1 MRSPENVLKSLSEKA
16 KNKEYRYER
25 LYRNLYN
32 PEFYLLAYQN
42 IATSQGSMT
51 AGADGFTLDGMSME
65 RIEKLIQ
72 KLRDH
77 SYQPNPARRVYIA
90 KKNSSKKRPLGI
102 PSTDDKL
109 LQEVVRM
116 ILEAI
121 YEPTFSDNSHGFRP
135 KRSCHTALKEIVTLF
150 TGAKW
155 IIEGDIKACFDS
167 FDHHITIQLLRKRI
181 KDEAFISLMWKFLRA
196 GYMEQWTYHETY
208 SGSPQGSGVSP
219 ILANIYLNELDEFMA
234 RMKKSFDKGDTRS
247 RKVHKDHDKV
257 RWAYRKAQKNL
268 EIERT
273 EANLAAFKEARKVM
287 LSTPHLDEMDENYK
301 RLQYNRYA
309 DDFLISITGSKQDA
323 ENIKEQVKIFL
334 KDKLNLTMSEEKTH
348 VTHSSEKVRYLG
360 YDIRISRS
368 QDTKRTK
375 KGLQRAWYGKVQL
388 YMPKEKWIAKLHE
401 YGAFKIKKD
410 ENGKEIWKPLH
421 RGALM
426 PLDDVA
432 IISKYN
438 SEIRGLYNYYRLAIN
453 VCNLGKFHSIMRGSC
468 LKTLAAKYN
477 SSVMK
482 MYKKYRSVKGD
493 FGADYKTKSGTKR
506 CEIYNEGFRRN
517 NNIAPEFVDIML
529 KYRGQIKPNSL
540 AGRLKSGQCEMCG
553 ANPVKVYM
561 HHVKRF
567 CDLVERIK
575 DSFME
580 IDSDLMVDLKKQD
593 IEYADMCQKRGEME
607 SRYPFILEV
616 TEGGGAISLTA
627 EEHEIVR
634 KYMSRMVE
642 KETIELCQIYFRG
655 HTDGY
660 VYLKKIGVV

>member
-375 KGLQRAWYGKVQL
+375 KGLQRVWYGKVQL

-506 CEIYNEGFRRN
+506 CG
-517 NNIAPEFVDIML
+517 
-529 KYRGQIKPNSL
+529 
-540 AGRLKSGQCEMCG
+540 
-553 ANPVKVYM
+553 
-561 HHVKRF
+561 
-567 CDLVERIK
+567 
-575 DSFME
+575 
-580 IDSDLMVDLKKQD
+580 
-593 IEYADMCQKRGEME
+593 
-607 SRYPFILEV
+607 
-616 TEGGGAISLTA
+616 
-627 EEHEIVR
+627 
-634 KYMSRMVE
+634 
-642 KETIELCQIYFRG
+642 
-655 HTDGY
+655 
-660 VYLKKIGVV
+660 

>member
-16 KNKEYRYER
+16 KIKEYRYER

-51 AGADGFTLDGMSME
+51 AGADGLTLDGMSME
-65 RIEKLIQ
+65 RIEKLIA

-90 KKNSSKKRPLGI
+90 KKNSNKKRPLGI

-135 KRSCHTALKEIVTLF
+135 KRSCHTALKEIVTLY
-150 TGAKW
+150 TVAKW

-219 ILANIYLNELDEFMA
+219 ILANIYLNELDKFMGK
-234 RMKKSFDKGDTRS
+234 MKKSFDKGDTRN

-268 EIERT
+268 ETERT
-273 EANLAAFKEARKVM
+273 EANLTTFKEARKVM
-287 LSTPHLDEMDENYK
+287 LSTPHLDEMDKSYK

-323 ENIKEQVKIFL
+323 ENIKEQVRIFL

-375 KGLQRAWYGKVQL
+375 KGLQRVWYGKVQL

-410 ENGKEIWKPLH
+410 ENGKENWKPLH

-453 VCNLGKFHSIMRGSC
+453 VCNLGKFHSIMRCSC

-482 MYKKYRSVKGD
+482 MYKKYRSEKGD
-493 FGADYKTKSGTKR
+493 LGADYKTKSGTKR
-506 CEIYNEGFRRN
+506 CEFYNEGFRRN
-517 NNIAPEFVDIML
+517 KNIAPEFVDIMP
-529 KYRGQIKPNSL
+529 KYRGRIKPNSL
-540 AGRLKSGQCEMCG
+540 AGRLKSGKCEMCG
-553 ANPVKVYM
+553 ASPVKVYM
-561 HHVKRF
+561 HHVQRLK
-567 CDLVERIK
+567 DLNADNEF
-575 DSFME
+575 DG
-580 IDSDLMVDLKKQD
+580 LML
-593 IEYADMCQKRGEME
+593 QKR
-607 SRYPFILEV
+607 RK
-616 TEGGGAISLTA
+616 SLA
-627 EEHEIVR
+627 LCPKCYEEA
-634 KYMSRMVE
+634 K
-642 KETIELCQIYFRG
+642 
-655 HTDGY
+655 
-660 VYLKKIGVV
+660 LKSLKL

>member
-1 MRSPENVLKSLSEKA
+1 
-16 KNKEYRYER
+16 
-25 LYRNLYN
+25 
-32 PEFYLLAYQN
+32 
-42 IATSQGSMT
+42 
-51 AGADGFTLDGMSME
+51 
-65 RIEKLIQ
+65 
-72 KLRDH
+72 
-77 SYQPNPARRVYIA
+77 
-90 KKNSSKKRPLGI
+90 
-102 PSTDDKL
+102 
-109 LQEVVRM
+109 M

-155 IIEGDIKACFDS
+155 IIEGDIKAFFDS

-375 KGLQRAWYGKVQL
+375 KGLQRVWYGKVQL

-506 CEIYNEGFRRN
+506 CEFYNEGFRRN
-517 NNIAPEFVDIML
+517 NNIAPEFVDIMP

-561 HHVKRF
+561 HHVKRLK
-567 CDLVERIK
+567 DLNADNEF
-575 DSFME
+575 DE
-580 IDSDLMVDLKKQD
+580 LMLLKRRK
-593 IEYADMCQKRGEME
+593 
-607 SRYPFILEV
+607 
-616 TEGGGAISLTA
+616 SLA
-627 EEHEIVR
+627 LCPKCYEEA
-634 KYMSRMVE
+634 KTKS
-642 KETIELCQIYFRG
+642 
-655 HTDGY
+655 
-660 VYLKKIGVV
+660 LKL

>member
-16 KNKEYRYER
+16 TDKTYRFER

-32 PEFYLLAYQN
+32 PEFYLLAYQK

-51 AGADGFTLDGMSME
+51 AGADGLTLDGMSME
-65 RIEKLIQ
+65 RIEKLIAS
-72 KLRDH
+72 LRDH

-90 KKNSSKKRPLGI
+90 KKNSNKKRPLGI

-135 KRSCHTALKEIVTLF
+135 DRSCHTALKEISTLF
-150 TGAKW
+150 TGTKW

-219 ILANIYLNELDEFMA
+219 ILANIYLNELDEFMTK
-234 RMKKSFDKGDTRS
+234 MKADFDRGDTRS

-257 RWAYRKAQKNL
+257 RWAFRKAKKNL
-268 EIERT
+268 ELAHT
-273 EANLAAFKEARKVM
+273 EENLRAFKEAQKVL

-309 DDFLISITGSKQDA
+309 DDFLIAVTGSKEDAQDM
-323 ENIKEQVKIFL
+323 KEKVRVFL
-334 KDKLNLTMSEEKTH
+334 KDRLNLTMSEEKTH
-348 VTHSSEKVRYLG
+348 ITHSSEKVRYLG
-360 YDIRISRS
+360 YDIRVSRS
-368 QDTKRTK
+368 QDVKRVAK
-375 KGLQRAWYGKVQL
+375 KGLQRVWYGKVQL

-401 YGAFKIKKD
+401 YGVFKIKKD
-410 ENGKEIWKPLH
+410 GNGKEIWKPLH
-421 RGALM
+421 RGYLM
-426 PLDDVA
+426 PLDEVA

-453 VCNLGKFHSIMRGSC
+453 VSNLGKFHGVMRGSC

-482 MYKKYRSVKGD
+482 MYKKYRSENGD
-493 FGADYKTKSGTKR
+493 FGVNYKTKSGIKR
-506 CEIYNEGFRRN
+506 CEFYHEGFKRN
-517 NNIAPEFVDIML
+517 KNVAPEFVDVMPQH
-529 KYRGQIKPNSL
+529 RGRIKPNSL
-540 AGRLKSGQCEMCG
+540 AGRLKSGKCEACG
-553 ANPVKVYM
+553 ASPVKVYM
-561 HHVKRF
+561 HHVKRLK
-567 CDLVERIK
+567 DLKTDNEFDALMMKKRRKSLALCPKCYEEARIK
-575 DSFME
+575 
-580 IDSDLMVDLKKQD
+580 
-593 IEYADMCQKRGEME
+593 
-607 SRYPFILEV
+607 
-616 TEGGGAISLTA
+616 SL
-627 EEHEIVR
+627 R
-634 KYMSRMVE
+634 
-642 KETIELCQIYFRG
+642 L
-655 HTDGY
+655 
-660 VYLKKIGVV
+660 

>member
-16 KNKEYRYER
+16 TDKKYRFER

-32 PEFYLLAYQN
+32 PEFYLLAYQK

-51 AGADGFTLDGMSME
+51 AGADGITLDGMSME
-65 RIEKLIQ
+65 RIEKLIAR
-72 KLRDH
+72 LRDH

-90 KKNSSKKRPLGI
+90 KKNSKKKRPLGI

-135 KRSCHTALKEIVTLF
+135 NRSCHTALKEISMLF

-234 RMKKSFDKGDTRS
+234 KMKADFDRGDTKS

-257 RWAYRKAQKNL
+257 RWAFRKAKKNL
-268 EIERT
+268 ELAHT
-273 EANLAAFKEARKVM
+273 EENLRAFKEAQKVM

-309 DDFLISITGSKQDA
+309 DDFLIAVTGSKEDAQD
-323 ENIKEQVKIFL
+323 IKEKVRVFL
-334 KDKLNLTMSEEKTH
+334 KDSLNLTMSEEKTH
-348 VTHSSEKVRYLG
+348 ITHSSEKVRYLG

-368 QDTKRTK
+368 QDTKRVAK
-375 KGLQRAWYGKVQL
+375 KGLQRVWYGKVQL

-401 YGAFKIKKD
+401 YGVFKIKKD
-410 ENGKEIWKPLH
+410 GNGKEIWKPLH
-421 RGALM
+421 RGYLM
-426 PLDDVA
+426 PLDEVA

-453 VCNLGKFHSIMRGSC
+453 VSNLGKFHGVMRGSC

-477 SSVMK
+477 SSVRK
-482 MYKKYRSVKGD
+482 MYKKYRSEKGD
-493 FGADYKTKSGTKR
+493 FGANYQTKGGMKR
-506 CEIYNEGFRRN
+506 CEFYHEGFKRN
-517 NNIAPEFVDIML
+517 KNVAPEFVDVMPQ
-529 KYRGQIKPNSL
+529 YRGRIKPNSL
-540 AGRLKSGQCEMCG
+540 AGRLKSGKCEACG
-553 ANPVKVYM
+553 ASPVKVYM
-561 HHVKRF
+561 HHVKR
-567 CDLVERIK
+567 LK
-575 DSFME
+575 
-580 IDSDLMVDLKKQD
+580 DLK
-593 IEYADMCQKRGEME
+593 ADNEFDVLMMKKR
-607 SRYPFILEV
+607 RK
-616 TEGGGAISLTA
+616 SLA
-627 EEHEIVR
+627 LCPKCYEEAR
-634 KYMSRMVE
+634 TKSLR
-642 KETIELCQIYFRG
+642 L
-655 HTDGY
+655 
-660 VYLKKIGVV
+660 

>member
-16 KNKEYRYER
+16 TDKTYRFER

-32 PEFYLLAYQN
+32 PEFYLLAYQK

-51 AGADGFTLDGMSME
+51 AGADGTTLDGMSME
-65 RIEKLIQ
+65 RIEKLIARV
-72 KLRDH
+72 RDH

-116 ILEAI
+116 LLEAI

-135 KRSCHTALKEIVTLF
+135 NRSCHTALKEISTLF

-196 GYMEQWTYHETY
+196 GYMEQWTYYETY

-234 RMKKSFDKGDTRS
+234 KMKADFDRGDTRN

-257 RWAYRKAQKNL
+257 RWAFRKAKKNL
-268 EIERT
+268 GLAHT
-273 EANLAAFKEARKVM
+273 EENLKAFKEAQKVL
-287 LSTPHLDEMDENYK
+287 LSTPHLDEMDEGYK

-309 DDFLISITGSKQDA
+309 DDFLIAVTGSKEEAQDM
-323 ENIKEQVKIFL
+323 KEKARVFL
-334 KDKLNLTMSEEKTH
+334 KDSLNLTMSEEKTH
-348 VTHSSEKVRYLG
+348 ITHSSEKVRYLG
-360 YDIRISRS
+360 YDIRVSRS
-368 QDTKRTK
+368 RDAKRVAK
-375 KGLQRAWYGKVQL
+375 KGLQRVWYGKVQL

-410 ENGKEIWKPLH
+410 GNGKEIWKPLH
-421 RGALM
+421 RGYLM
-426 PLDDVA
+426 PLDEVA

-453 VCNLGKFHSIMRGSC
+453 VSNLGKFHSIMRGSC

-482 MYKKYRSVKGD
+482 MYKKYRSENGD
-493 FGADYKTKSGTKR
+493 FGADYKTKSGIKR
-506 CEIYNEGFRRN
+506 CEFYHEGFKRN
-517 NNIAPEFVDIML
+517 KNVAPEFVDVMPQ
-529 KYRGQIKPNSL
+529 YRGRIKPNSL
-540 AGRLKSGQCEMCG
+540 AGRLKSGKCEACG
-553 ANPVKVYM
+553 ASPVKVYM
-561 HHVKRF
+561 HHVKRLK
-567 CDLVERIK
+567 DLKTDNEFDALMMKKRRKSLALCPKCYEEARIK
-575 DSFME
+575 
-580 IDSDLMVDLKKQD
+580 
-593 IEYADMCQKRGEME
+593 
-607 SRYPFILEV
+607 
-616 TEGGGAISLTA
+616 SL
-627 EEHEIVR
+627 R
-634 KYMSRMVE
+634 
-642 KETIELCQIYFRG
+642 L
-655 HTDGY
+655 
-660 VYLKKIGVV
+660 